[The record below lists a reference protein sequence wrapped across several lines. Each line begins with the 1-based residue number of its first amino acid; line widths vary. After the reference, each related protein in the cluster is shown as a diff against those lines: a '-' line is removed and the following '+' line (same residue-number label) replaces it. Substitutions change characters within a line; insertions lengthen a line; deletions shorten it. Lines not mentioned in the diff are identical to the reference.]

1 MASIGAMLRRT
12 LIALLVLGSPA
23 LAYAAP
29 KADRERKSGGSTYVY
44 IQALR
49 GAMIK
54 DKSRRR
60 ILSVE
65 CGVDVQGDLEFLK
78 RVEASAP
85 RLRSAFA
92 STVQAYATNLPADAL
107 PNTEFLVRT
116 LQNDT
121 DRVMGRKG
129 ARFLIG
135 AVQIN

>member
-1 MASIGAMLRRT
+1 MRRRKF
-12 LIALLVLGSPA
+12 IALLASSAPIWGAST
-23 LAYAAP
+23 LAFAAP
-29 KADRERKSGGSTYVY
+29 ERERERKSGGSSYVY

-49 GAMIK
+49 GAMVK
-54 DKSRRR
+54 DKGRRR

-65 CGVDVQGDLEFLK
+65 CGVDVPGDPEFLK
-78 RVEASAP
+78 RVEASVP

-92 STVQAYATNLPADAL
+92 STVQAYAANLAPDAV
-107 PNTEFLVRT
+107 PNTDFLVRT

>member
-1 MASIGAMLRRT
+1 MRRRT
-12 LIALLVLGSPA
+12 FIALLTLGAPA
-23 LAYAAP
+23 LAHAAP
-29 KADRERKSGGSTYVY
+29 ERERERKSGGSNYVY

-49 GAMIK
+49 GAMVK
-54 DKSRRR
+54 DKGRRR

-65 CGVDVQGDLEFLK
+65 CGVDVQGDPEFLK
-78 RVEASAP
+78 RVEASVP

-92 STVQAYATNLPADAL
+92 STVQAYAANLAPDAL